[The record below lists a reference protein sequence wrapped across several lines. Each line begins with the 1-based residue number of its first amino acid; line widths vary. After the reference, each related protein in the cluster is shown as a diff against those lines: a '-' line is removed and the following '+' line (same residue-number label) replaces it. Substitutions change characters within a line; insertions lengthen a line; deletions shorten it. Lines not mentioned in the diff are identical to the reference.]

1 MQIKGYH
8 FIDASIFASVVFEDV
23 YQRECLRYLNRVSKI
38 YKGST
43 SLLALGELYLSFL
56 KNINDNTQR
65 ANSFFNITGLIENL
79 LLEYVTLDIPYYLQC
94 VEKINYIDPRID
106 ITDTKLLA
114 EALGQGVD
122 TFVTTDNKILSS
134 QKINDLINVK
144 HPTDLI

>member
-8 FIDASIFASVVFEDV
+8 FIDASIFASVVFEDIHE
-23 YQRECLRYLNRVSKI
+23 RECLRYLNRVSKI

-43 SLLALGELYLSFL
+43 SLLALGELYLSLL
-56 KNINDNTQR
+56 KNINNNTQR

-79 LLEYVTLDIPYYLQC
+79 LLEYVTLDISYYLQC
-94 VEKINYIDPRID
+94 IEKINTIDPRLD

-122 TFVTTDNKILSS
+122 TFITTDMKILDS
-134 QKINDLINVK
+134 QKINNLVDVK
-144 HPTDLI
+144 HPEDLI

>member
-8 FIDASIFASVVFEDV
+8 FIDASIFASVVFEDIHE
-23 YQRECLRYLNRVSKI
+23 RECLRYLNRVSKI

-43 SLLALGELYLSFL
+43 SLLALGELYLSLL
-56 KNINDNTQR
+56 KNINNNTQR

-79 LLEYVTLDIPYYLQC
+79 LLEYVTLDISYYLQC
-94 VEKINYIDPRID
+94 IEKINTIDPRLD

-122 TFVTTDNKILSS
+122 TFVTTDMKILDS
-134 QKINDLINVK
+134 QKINNLVDVK
-144 HPTDLI
+144 HPEDLI

>member
-65 ANSFFNITGLIENL
+65 ANSFFNIT
-79 LLEYVTLDIPYYLQC
+79 
-94 VEKINYIDPRID
+94 
-106 ITDTKLLA
+106 
-114 EALGQGVD
+114 
-122 TFVTTDNKILSS
+122 
-134 QKINDLINVK
+134 
-144 HPTDLI
+144 